1 MWTSSGPRPRPRRAV
16 TTLVAATFVT
26 GVLAGC
32 GDDADP
38 EPSGAFPPMA
48 SPSLP
53 SVADGVSQEGVPKLI
68 NLVVTG
74 KTVSGVERTVPVPR
88 NTPVR
93 LTVVS
98 DTSDVLLVRGYDVRT
113 QLVVGE
119 PAQVSLLASRS
130 GDAAVVLER
139 TGTVLTT
146 LRVS

>member
-1 MWTSSGPRPRPRRAV
+1 MWTSSAPRHSLRRRPAGLLAAACL
-16 TTLVAATFVT
+16 TLA
-26 GVLAGC
+26 LAGC
-32 GDDADP
+32 GDDEDP
-38 EPSGAFPPMA
+38 QPSGAFPPLA

-53 SVADGVSQEGVPKLI
+53 SVAEGVSQEGVPKLI

-74 KTVSGVERTVPVPR
+74 GAVSGVDSVVPVPR

-93 LTVVS
+93 LTVLA
-98 DTSDVLLVRGYDVRT
+98 DTADVLLVRGYDVRAQIT
-113 QLVVGE
+113 VGE
-119 PAQVSLLASRS
+119 PVQISLLASRA

>member
-1 MWTSSGPRPRPRRAV
+1 M
-16 TTLVAATFVT
+16 AATVAT
-26 GVLAGC
+26 GMLAGC
-32 GDDADP
+32 GENVDP
-38 EPSGAFPPMA
+38 LPSGAFPPVA
-48 SPSLP
+48 TPSLP

-74 KTVSGVERTVPVPR
+74 KTVSGVERTVPVPL

-98 DTSDVLLVRGYDVRT
+98 DTSDVLLVRGYDVRA
-113 QLVVGE
+113 QLTVGE
-119 PAQVSLLASRS
+119 PGQVSLLASRP

-139 TGTVLTT
+139 TGMVLTT